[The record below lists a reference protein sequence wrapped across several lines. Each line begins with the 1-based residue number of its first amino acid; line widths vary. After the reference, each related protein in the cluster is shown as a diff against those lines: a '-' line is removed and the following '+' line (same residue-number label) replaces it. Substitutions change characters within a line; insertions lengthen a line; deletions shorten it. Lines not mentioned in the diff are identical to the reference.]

1 MIFRINKTKN
11 YTVMSNYHLKE
22 KRMSLKAKG
31 LLSIILSLPD
41 DWDYS
46 QAGLVELSSD
56 QVSSVRNALAEL
68 KKFGYIQ
75 VIKKKPNETNSGRYE
90 YEYIVY
96 EEPQIDIREEN
107 NENNENYF
115 SLLWERFPRKE
126 AEKQARTY
134 FNSLNV
140 NEELFDEM
148 LEAINRQRRWK
159 RWADITYVPTF
170 LTWLKNERW
179 KDVIPESQLSN
190 FDIDDWAKE
199 KGCKW

>member
-1 MIFRINKTKN
+1 M
-11 YTVMSNYHLKE
+11 
-22 KRMSLKAKG
+22 
-31 LLSIILSLPD
+31 
-41 DWDYS
+41 
-46 QAGLVELSSD
+46 
-56 QVSSVRNALAEL
+56 
-68 KKFGYIQ
+68 
-75 VIKKKPNETNSGRYE
+75 
-90 YEYIVY
+90 
-96 EEPQIDIREEN
+96 
-107 NENNENYF
+107 
-115 SLLWERFPRKE
+115 WERFPRKE